1 MHFVEIILSLSGYML
16 NVMYTA
22 TNEPAQT
29 TKQFEIRTAQGLARF
44 LACTKCF
51 RDGFYRNGRTGHWVS
66 MKDFKFPIAG
76 AHCKIQKGCPPKIWK
91 ISELQN
97 VRQSKTNPF
106 ERVLSCAY
114 LEKKLSVDQL
124 SRTLLGCRRAWFKSV
139 FRVRKFGR
147 VRRYAD
153 RISLSAEVVIVDQI
167 GHCDQPVYYC
177 NVCNM

>member
-1 MHFVEIILSLSGYML
+1 ML

-51 RDGFYRNGRTGHWVS
+51 RDGFYRNGRRRTHRTLGTDERFQVPNCRGS
-66 MKDFKFPIAG
+66 LQNSEGMS
-76 AHCKIQKGCPPKIWK
+76 PKIWE

-114 LEKKLSVDQL
+114 LEKMLSVAQL
-124 SRTLLGCRRAWFKSV
+124 SRTSLGCRRALFKFV
-139 FRVRKFGR
+139 FREDMGGPQVTEHRSNPIECRSFKTFFCGPK
-147 VRRYAD
+147 
-153 RISLSAEVVIVDQI
+153 LSPNRAL
-167 GHCDQPVYYC
+167 
-177 NVCNM
+177 